1 MMNQPESPALNIAL
15 SELFDSFGGN
25 VAFYHV
31 SFDADQYALEGCGT
45 QSSLWTTVIDPAG
58 MTSDALR
65 SYNVGSMPV
74 FFIYTADGQLADRAQ
89 SVAELREK
97 L

>member
-1 MMNQPESPALNIAL
+1 MINLPEYPALNNAL
-15 SELFDSFGGN
+15 SELIDYFDGNASFN
-25 VAFYHV
+25 HASFY
-31 SFDADQYALEGCGT
+31 ADLCASRDLT
-45 QSSLWTTVIDPAG
+45 RNLRWTTVIDPAG

>member
-1 MMNQPESPALNIAL
+1 
-15 SELFDSFGGN
+15 
-25 VAFYHV
+25 
-31 SFDADQYALEGCGT
+31 
-45 QSSLWTTVIDPAG
+45 